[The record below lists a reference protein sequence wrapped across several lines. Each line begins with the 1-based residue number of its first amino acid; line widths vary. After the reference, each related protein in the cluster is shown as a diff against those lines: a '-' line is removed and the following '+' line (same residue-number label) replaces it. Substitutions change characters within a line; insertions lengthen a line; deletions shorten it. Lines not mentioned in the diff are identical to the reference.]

1 MGLREKLRIV
11 ENKST
16 SSMRRRVERAKEE
29 WADAE
34 RRIRQRMRIYPQKLR
49 AMLASRAEQELE
61 VDQSDTRLPIGGHVA
76 SPDPEAGSDS
86 GKPIVSIH
94 GRDVERDVEEEETK
108 AS

>member
-1 MGLREKLRIV
+1 MSLREKLRIV

-16 SSMRRRVERAKEE
+16 GSMRRRVERAKEE

-61 VDQSDTRLPIGGHVA
+61 IDQSDTRLPAGGQA
-76 SPDPEAGSDS
+76 SSPDPEGVGEST
-86 GKPIVSIH
+86 KPIVSIH
-94 GRDVERDVEEEETK
+94 ARDVDEDEEEIK
-108 AS
+108 AAS

>member
-1 MGLREKLRIV
+1 MSLRDKLRMV

-16 SSMRRRVERAKEE
+16 GSMRRRVERAKEE

-34 RRIRQRMRIYPQKLR
+34 RRIRQRMRVYPQKLR

-61 VDQSDTRLPIGGHVA
+61 IDQSDTRLPVGGQTP
-76 SPDPEAGSDS
+76 SPDPEGGGESN
-86 GKPIVSIH
+86 KPIVSVH
-94 GRDVERDVEEEETK
+94 GRDVDEEEIEA